1 MKITII
7 HGQSHKGSTY
17 HIARELAKKLN
28 GEVSEFFLPKDFDK
42 FCTGCT
48 NCFVKSETLCPH
60 YEMLKPITAALDNA
74 DVIILASPVY
84 VYHATGAMKSFLDHY
99 GYRWMVHRPEEKM
112 FRKQAVCIS
121 TAAGAGMK
129 STNKDMAD
137 SMFFWGIAK
146 TYKLGVRVAAVDWN
160 AVGKKTKKKINKKTN
175 AIARK
180 ILNKNIKPSFKTKA
194 FFNIMRMMQKKGWN
208 EADVAYWKNKGWNAK
223 NVLGGKTHRTKTV

>member
-17 HIARELAKKLN
+17 HIAKMLSGKI
-28 GEVSEFFLPKDFDK
+28 GGDVTEFFLPKDFNS

-48 NCFVKSETLCPH
+48 SCFEKSEKLCPH
-60 YEMLKPITAALDNA
+60 YKELEPLTEAIDNA

-84 VYHATGAMKSFLDHY
+84 VYHATGAMKVFLDHY

-112 FRKQAVCIS
+112 FSKQAVCIS

-137 SMFFWGIAK
+137 SMFFWGIGK
-146 TYKLGVRVAAVDWN
+146 TYKYGVAVMEISWN
-160 AVGKKTKKKINKKTN
+160 GVKDKIKAHIDKKTSALAVEIKK
-175 AIARK
+175 RHGHV
-180 ILNKNIKPSFKTKA
+180 KPSFKT
-194 FFNIMRMMQKKGWN
+194 
-208 EADVAYWKNKGWNAK
+208 
-223 NVLGGKTHRTKTV
+223 

>member
-17 HIARELAKKLN
+17 HIAKMLSGKI
-28 GEVSEFFLPKDFDK
+28 GGDVTEFFLPQDFNS

-48 NCFVKSETLCPH
+48 SCFEKSEKLCPH
-60 YEMLKPITAALDNA
+60 YGKLGPLTKAIDNA

-84 VYHATGAMKSFLDHY
+84 VYHATGAMKAFLDHY

-112 FRKQAVCIS
+112 FSKQAVCIS

-137 SMFFWGIAK
+137 SMFFWGIGK
-146 TYKLGVRVAAVDWN
+146 TYKYGVAVMEVSWDGVKDKVKARIDKRTSVLAAEI
-160 AVGKKTKKKINKKTN
+160 KKKHGHV
-175 AIARK
+175 
-180 ILNKNIKPSFKTKA
+180 KPSFKTKI
-194 FFNIMRMMQKKGWN
+194 FFNIMRIAQKNGMNKADADYWRKKGWTGKKRP
-208 EADVAYWKNKGWNAK
+208 WKQ
-223 NVLGGKTHRTKTV
+223 

>member
-17 HIARELAKKLN
+17 HIAKMLSGKI
-28 GEVSEFFLPKDFDK
+28 GGDVTEFFLPRDFNS

-48 NCFVKSETLCPH
+48 SCFEKSEKLCPH
-60 YEMLKPITAALDNA
+60 YKELEPLTKAIDNA

-84 VYHATGAMKSFLDHY
+84 VYHATGAMKVFLDHY

-112 FRKQAVCIS
+112 FSKQAVCIS

-137 SMFFWGIAK
+137 SMFFWGIGK
-146 TYKLGVRVAAVDWN
+146 TYKYGVAVMEISWDRVKDKIKARIDKRTSALAVKIQ
-160 AVGKKTKKKINKKTN
+160 KKQNH
-175 AIARK
+175 
-180 ILNKNIKPSFKTKA
+180 IKPAFKTKI
-194 FFNIMRMMQKKGWN
+194 FFNIMRIAQKNGFNKADADYWKEKGWTGKKRP
-208 EADVAYWKNKGWNAK
+208 WK
-223 NVLGGKTHRTKTV
+223 